1 MKATAT
7 EQAAKL
13 CDKGSRLRIITDE
26 KFNILWNNKDFEPGE
41 IAFSDI
47 KGKAPKDG
55 AVFSVY
61 VNGSCHSAECVAVN
75 TDGQKLFI
83 WILCTASENIFRLGY
98 TNTYKEVSY
107 IFDTLKNNIDILA
120 HLAEVIARESP
131 EVKTTANEQTRICRD
146 LTRYVDTLSEISSI
160 IYGHA
165 DKEKTVLIFREADD
179 VIQACNRFLNTRGHT
194 IKLLTTQ
201 AGKLKDVSILGDRQ
215 IIDSILFGLIRHVI
229 ISSNEKNHVIDV
241 YTGNKSVYIQ
251 LKYHI
256 SDQTKENL
264 EKIRANDFNNFAAK
278 LYIEYIGGSISISE
292 SSKSEEIII
301 EFPIHKSRS
310 ILKSNYAAISMKE
323 LDRLAE
329 MYLSDL
335 L

>member
-26 KFNILWNNKDFEPGE
+26 KFNILWNSKDFEPGE

-47 KGKAPKDG
+47 KGKTPKDG

-61 VNGSCHSAECVAVN
+61 VNGNCHSAECIAVN
-75 TDGQKLFI
+75 TDSQKLFI
-83 WILCTASENIFRLGY
+83 WTLCTASENIFRLGY

-146 LTRYVDTLSEISSI
+146 LTRHVDTLSEISSI
-160 IYGHA
+160 IYGHTA
-165 DKEKTVLIFREADD
+165 KEKTVLIFREADD
-179 VIQACNRFLNTRGHT
+179 VIQACNRFLNTRGHA

-215 IIDSILFGLIRHVI
+215 IIDSTLFGLIRRAIV
-229 ISSNEKNHVIDV
+229 SSDEKNHVINI
-241 YTGNKSVYIQ
+241 YTDNKSVYIQ
-251 LKYHI
+251 IKYLI
-256 SDQTKENL
+256 CDKAKEKS
-264 EKIRANDFNNFAAK
+264 EKIRTDDFNSFAAK
-278 LYIEYIGGSISISE
+278 LYIEYIGGSMSISE
-292 SSKSEEIII
+292 SGKSEEIQI
-301 EFPIHKSRS
+301 ELPICKNSS
-310 ILKSNYAAISMKE
+310 VLKSDPAVIGMKE

-329 MYLSDL
+329 MYLADL